1 VPRIGEHKE
10 SGRLFSHAGLVQE
23 PSNTA
28 HHVYLCL
35 GVLHNAATGTA
46 LSFALTCSASL
57 TALLSAPQCV
67 YLPTPIQSPA
77 TRSAPQST
85 LARDWPAA
93 GCMRADVR
101 HRG

>member
-1 VPRIGEHKE
+1 
-10 SGRLFSHAGLVQE
+10 L
-23 PSNTA
+23 
-28 HHVYLCL
+28 L
-35 GVLHNAATGTA
+35 GVSDCVAE
-46 LSFALTCSASL
+46 C
-57 TALLSAPQCV
+57 PQCV

-93 GCMRADVR
+93 GCMRSDVR